1 MFGTTPP
8 SLYHHMPSKS
18 GNSSFAMTEY
28 DHPTPRGSEQSP
40 PTPATTPEAEQ
51 TLSTTPTVVAE
62 LTPSTT
68 PTFVSEE
75 ILPSTLETPIDETPK
90 EPCISFEQDFD
101 PTANMHDQA
110 RRLVQDRLAQG
121 FDRSEL
127 LIEQL
132 ILREKAKVRQIPGH
146 DDRDGPLSDIW
157 RHAPDVQSPE
167 FHFYTAII
175 FRLEQNPVLSTTRK
189 GTPSQLPTSTGR
201 TNNNQRARCVMF

>member
-28 DHPTPRGSEQSP
+28 DHHTPRGSERSP
-40 PTPATTPEAEQ
+40 PIPATTPEAER

-62 LTPSTT
+62 STPSTT

-75 ILPSTLETPIDETPK
+75 ILPSTPETPIDETPK
-90 EPCISFEQDFD
+90 EPCLPIGR
-101 PTANMHDQA
+101 A